1 MSNYNQKR
9 YDEAIERIADEVEDA
24 ETFPE
29 KSDSVLTECIIES
42 DLVWDISYETGFDL
56 GPFTPRDVSLGRAG
70 PVLDTSD
77 WNDWFQKFL
86 FESIKTSVKDELE
99 ERGYCLQ

>member
-1 MSNYNQKR
+1 MTKYNQNQ
-9 YDEAIERIADEVEDA
+9 YDEAIERIADEVEAA

-29 KSDSVLTECIIES
+29 RKDSVLTECIIES

-86 FESIKTSVKDELE
+86 FESIKASVKDELI
-99 ERGYCLQ
+99 ERDSYLQ